1 MTGLARTT
9 FAAGCGAALLA
20 FPAVSSA
27 SFYGKHNGPLPNIS
41 GKKLGPISESD
52 IDIIE
57 NLGDRVPPNLTF
69 VDGHGQPVALS
80 EMLGKGKPVLV
91 TLGYYRCPM
100 LCNLVHEAL
109 VKAIKASGLQLG
121 KDLLGFSVSIDAKE
135 DPRSANSNQ
144 GRLMRALEHENA
156 QDWPFVMMGMAAG
169 VPTPFIEGP
178 ERKAPAPDATDAS
191 RDPSSVEALAKAVGF
206 RYKFDPQSKQFAHA
220 AVAFLLTPE
229 GTVSRYLYGVDF
241 SARDFRMA
249 VVEAGGGRVGT
260 SLDRVLQF
268 CFKYDPMTQRY
279 TPFAWAFVRIGA
291 GLSCLALIGLLAVL
305 WRRELLMRRR
315 RLA

>member
-1 MTGLARTT
+1 MTPRARTT
-9 FAAGCGAALLA
+9 IAAGCGAALLA
-20 FPAVSSA
+20 FPAISSA
-27 SFYGKHNGPLPNIS
+27 SFYGKHTGPLPNVN

-52 IDIIE
+52 IDIVE
-57 NLGDRVPPNLTF
+57 NLGERVPRNLTF
-69 VDGHGQPVALS
+69 IDGHGLGVSLS
-80 EMLGKGKPVLV
+80 DMLGRGKPVLV

-100 LCNLVHEAL
+100 LCNLVHEGL
-109 VKAIKASGLQLG
+109 VKAIKASGLTLG

-144 GRLMRALEHENA
+144 GRLLRALDHE
-156 QDWPFVMMGMAAG
+156 QGRDWPFVMMAMKAG
-169 VPTPFIEGP
+169 VPTPFVDGP
-178 ERKAPAPDATDAS
+178 ERNTPAPDAVDAS
-191 RDPSSVEALAKAVGF
+191 RDPSSVEALATAVGF

-229 GTVSRYLYGVDF
+229 GTVARYLYGVDF

-249 VVEAGGGRVGT
+249 VVEASGGRVGT

-291 GLSCLALIGLLAVL
+291 GLSCLALFGLLAVL

>member
-20 FPAVSSA
+20 LPAVSSA
-27 SFYGKHNGPLPNIS
+27 SFYGKHHGALPNVA

-57 NLGDRVPPNLTF
+57 NLGDRVPANLNF
-69 VDGHGQPVALS
+69 IDGHGQSVALS
-80 EMLGKGKPVLV
+80 EMLGRGKPVLV

-100 LCNLVHEAL
+100 LCNLVHEGL
-109 VKAIKASGLQLG
+109 VKAIRASKLELG
-121 KDLLGFSVSIDAKE
+121 KDLLGFSVSVDPKE

-144 GRLMRALEHENA
+144 GRLLRALDHKEA
-156 QDWPFVMMGMAAG
+156 SDWPFLMDTSPDSSAVG
-169 VPTPFIEGP
+169 V
-178 ERKAPAPDATDAS
+178 
-191 RDPSSVEALAKAVGF
+191 LAKAVGF
-206 RYKFDPQSKQFAHA
+206 RYKYDEQSKQYAHA

-229 GTVSRYLYGVDF
+229 GTVARYLYGVDF
-241 SARDFRMA
+241 PARDFRMA

-291 GLSCLALIGLLAVL
+291 GLSCLALFGLLAVL